1 MFKKILRWLGSLQ
14 LAMILL
20 IVMTSMVIWGTI
32 VESGF
37 TAEVA
42 RKYIYA
48 SWFFDLWLF
57 MLATNL
63 FCVAA
68 IRYPWKPHQ
77 TGFVITH
84 AGIIVLLLG
93 AFIDRHWG
101 IEGFIPLYRGDQPTD
116 VMELHEQDVW
126 ISKAGEGAPAR
137 TRTHLKELTGRGDM
151 GFSLNTPDPAIKAS
165 AVDLFPPAV
174 KLVLTGAKMGRF
186 EQWLFQ
192 GDNLNMGPATLK
204 FVSGMPPAPKV
215 KAPEEMETADKAPR
229 LERYFAFANHET
241 PISKTLQGQP
251 TNAKPKLVIESAA
264 GPVVEQDGGKP
275 ILHLDLMDKHFHLDV
290 TQIAN
295 KKVPL
300 EGLPDWTIYVFGYYP
315 NFVMGEDGKPAN
327 RNNKPENPAIVFE
340 LQGPLVAKT
349 DRPADSEEPHGPP
362 SMGNPGDNALTLY
375 LGTDGKLRYLLKS
388 RVKGESVGELG
399 EGITVAAGWAG
410 DAAFTI
416 ERFIPT
422 DFTKALIVDEK
433 KEEVFREKNPG
444 QLYVSEMPLPNRL
457 ETRPMGMMVR
467 LEAGGE
473 TKDVWVQLST
483 SQAPRKEFVQVG
495 GHALS
500 LALPRRAVRLPFK
513 IALEKFYAPHQPGM
527 KDSNMFMAF
536 ESTLSFQDKADP
548 GKGLVMDPPKQL
560 DFVRIKEGS
569 IALEQLGKE
578 HAMPGD
584 PTLFRCAISQV
595 EPEFLQLDFE
605 DKHSAVI
612 ARSNVVEFT
621 KNTHKIHMN
630 HPTTYPQTP
639 WGPFLGTSYKFSQA
653 DHQMPQNPD
662 YSGVQ
667 VLRDPGWFF
676 KWVGCLGIC
685 FGIFTMFYL
694 KPYFRP
700 KVKKADDA
708 EEVKGKKKK
717 KGKAEL
723 SHA

>member
-1 MFKKILRWLGSLQ
+1 MFKKILRFLGSLQ

-20 IVMTSMVIWGTI
+20 IVMTAMVVWGTI
-32 VESGF
+32 VESKF

-42 RKYIYA
+42 KKYIYA
-48 SWFFDLWLF
+48 NVFFDLWLF
-57 MLATNL
+57 MLAVNL

-68 IRYPWKPHQ
+68 VRYPWKPHQ

-84 AGIIVLLLG
+84 AGIIVLLVG
-93 AFIDRHWG
+93 AFIDRHYG
-101 IEGFIPLYRGDQPTD
+101 IEGFIPLYRGDAPTD
-116 VMELHEQDVW
+116 VMELHEQDVLV
-126 ISKAGEGAPAR
+126 SKAGEGAPAR
-137 TRTHLKELTGRGDM
+137 TRTHLKELTGNGDM
-151 GFSLNTPDPAIKAS
+151 GFKINTPDPAIEAT
-165 AVDLFPPAV
+165 AVDLYPPAV

-192 GDNLNMGPATLK
+192 GDNLNMGPATMK
-204 FVSGMPPAPKV
+204 FVSGMPPAPKE
-215 KAPEEMETADKAPR
+215 KSKEELEAADKAPR
-229 LERYFAFANHET
+229 LERYFTFANHET

-251 TNAKPKLVIESAA
+251 TGAKAKLEIKNE
-264 GPVVEQDGGKP
+264 KP
-275 ILHLDLMDKHFHLDV
+275 LLHLDLFDKHIHLDV

-300 EGLPDWTIYVFGYYP
+300 EDLPDWTIYVFGYYP
-315 NFVMGEDGKPAN
+315 NFVMGEDGKPTN
-327 RNNKPENPAIVFE
+327 RNNNPDNPAIVFE

-362 SMGNPGDNALTLY
+362 SMGEPGANALTLY
-375 LGTDGKLRYLLKS
+375 LGPDGKLRYLLKS

-399 EGITVAAGWAG
+399 EGITVPAGWAG

-422 DFTKALIVDEK
+422 EFTKALLADAA
-433 KEEVFREKNPG
+433 KEYEFRAKNPG

-467 LEAGGE
+467 VKAGGE

-500 LALPRRAVRLPFK
+500 LSLPRRAVRLPFK

-527 KDSNMFMAF
+527 KESNMFMAF
-536 ESTLSFQDKADP
+536 ESTLSFQDKANP
-548 GKGLVMDPPKQL
+548 NKGQTMDPPKQL

-605 DKHSAVI
+605 DKHSAII
-612 ARSNVVEFT
+612 ARSHIVEFT

-676 KWVGCLGIC
+676 KWVGSLGIC

-700 KVKKADDA
+700 KVKKVED
-708 EEVKGKKKK
+708 EEGKKGKKKK
-717 KGKAEL
+717 AKGNAEM